1 MALQFV
7 TVRVKPFRPY
17 EAIPDISPRDRRLL
31 AAGVAAFRCSL
42 KKPKMTIDQPP
53 AAAPVRADLVP
64 QSGYSLVVD
73 GHFKSHYDNVE
84 SATEAATTLKT
95 KYPML
100 QIQVY
105 DAAAK
110 SRTKI

>member
-1 MALQFV
+1 LHFRNL
-7 TVRVKPFRPY
+7 RVKPSLPHW
-17 EAIPDISPRDRRLL
+17 AIPDISPRDRRNLQPAWQL
-31 AAGVAAFRCSL
+31 SGAAL
-42 KKPKMTIDQPP
+42 KKPKLTIEQPP
-53 AAAPVRADLVP
+53 AVAPVRADLVP
-64 QSGYSLVVD
+64 QSGFSLVVD

-84 SATEAATTLKT
+84 SANEAATALKT

-105 DAAAK
+105 DAVAK

>member
-1 MALQFV
+1 MALQFE

-17 EAIPDISPRDRRLL
+17 AASPYIKSRTCGPSGPAWQPSG
-31 AAGVAAFRCSL
+31 AAL
-42 KKPKMTIDQPP
+42 KKPKMTIEQPP
-53 AAAPVRADLVP
+53 AVAPVRADLVP
-64 QSGYSLVVD
+64 QSGFSLVVD

-84 SATEAATTLKT
+84 GATEAATALKA

-105 DAAAK
+105 DGVAK
-110 SRTKI
+110 TRTKI